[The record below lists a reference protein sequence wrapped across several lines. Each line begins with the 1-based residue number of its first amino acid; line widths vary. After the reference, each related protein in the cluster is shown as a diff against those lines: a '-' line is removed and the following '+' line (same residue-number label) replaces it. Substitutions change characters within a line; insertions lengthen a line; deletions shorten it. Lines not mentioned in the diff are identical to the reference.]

1 MSRQKKPSNFD
12 RDEERAVAYP
22 LELMPEI
29 LEKATSLREQS
40 GLELSM
46 FTVNRLLSNGN

>member
-40 GLELSM
+40 GLEQSM
-46 FTVNRLLSNGN
+46 FTVNRLLSNGT